1 MITGQELLDGY
12 PVLFDS
18 NTRLAHEAVLLW
30 SREMEPDGWPSV
42 PAIMRFS
49 RCYGVDVG
57 QLAALCGILSYPVG
71 RKTVFCD
78 SRREPA
84 VVHRTAANKFSRK
97 VLAAYGYYVTAA
109 TMVAR
114 DRAVVH

>member
-1 MITGQELLDGY
+1 MTGQEIMQGY
-12 PVLFDS
+12 GVMFPAPL
-18 NTRLAHEAVLLW
+18 RLAHEAVLLW
-30 SREMEPDGWPSV
+30 SREMEPDRWPSI
-42 PAIMRFS
+42 PAIVRFS

-57 QLAALCGILSYPVG
+57 QLAALCGILSYKVG
-71 RKTVFCD
+71 RKTIFCD

-84 VVHRTAANKFSRK
+84 VVHRTTANKFSRK